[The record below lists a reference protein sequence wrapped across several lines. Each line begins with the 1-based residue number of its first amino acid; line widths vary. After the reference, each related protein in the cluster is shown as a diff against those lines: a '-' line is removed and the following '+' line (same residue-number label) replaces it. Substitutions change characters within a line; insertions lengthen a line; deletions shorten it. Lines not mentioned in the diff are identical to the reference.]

1 MNAGELIEHLKQLD
15 PESVMRVTLMIASHQ
30 EYEFPPD
37 VEMMPVVEFVLDG
50 KVVGWLS
57 CEEQGGS
64 FASLK
69 TQ

>member
-1 MNAGELIEHLKQLD
+1 MNVGELIEHLKQLD
-15 PESVMRVTLMIASHQ
+15 PESVMRVTLMIASKQ

-37 VEMMPVVEFVLDG
+37 VEIMPVVEFVLDG

-57 CEEQGGS
+57 CEEQGGG

-69 TQ
+69 PQ